1 MSEIRVK
8 VNNRNIKYFKTA
20 NVAIKYLKNLS
31 PKTPTRTAAPR
42 VHVNKIVR
50 ILDNFLNKTTVRN
63 LREAYQTAKNSKSK
77 QNLINMNIL
86 RTQMKANR
94 NFIKNGATIIT
105 PNIIVSRIS
114 EVLLKNPIVKQ
125 LKKNLQS

>member
-1 MSEIRVK
+1 M
-8 VNNRNIKYFKTA
+8 
-20 NVAIKYLKNLS
+20 IKYLSNEL
-31 PKTPTRTAAPR
+31 
-42 VHVNKIVR
+42 
-50 ILDNFLNKTTVRN
+50 
-63 LREAYQTAKNSKSK
+63 E
-77 QNLINMNIL
+77 
-86 RTQMKANR
+86 ANR

>member
-1 MSEIRVK
+1 MNNNVYAGYVVSEPTAIAARTYTFP
-8 VNNRNIKYFKTA
+8 NISDDQIMMTLY
-20 NVAIKYLKNLS
+20 
-31 PKTPTRTAAPR
+31 RTYS
-42 VHVNKIVR
+42 NG
-50 ILDNFLNKTTVRN
+50 
-63 LREAYQTAKNSKSK
+63 Q
-77 QNLINMNIL
+77 LIDII
-86 RTQMKANR
+86 NR